1 MMKRE
6 HEQIS
11 GSNVS
16 DMKNQ
21 HERKLQSLRDE
32 FDSKHNVLTSKHREE
47 NEKLRAEYVHDLVKR

>member
-21 HERKLQSLRDE
+21 HEKKLQSLRDE
-32 FDSKHNVLTSKHREE
+32 FDSKHKVLSSKHKEE
-47 NEKLRAEYVHDLVKR
+47 NERMREEYVRDSVYR